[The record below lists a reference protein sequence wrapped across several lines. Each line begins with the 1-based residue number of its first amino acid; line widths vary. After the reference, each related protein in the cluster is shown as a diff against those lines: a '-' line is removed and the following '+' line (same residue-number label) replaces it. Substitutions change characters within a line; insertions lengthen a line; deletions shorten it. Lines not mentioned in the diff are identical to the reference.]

1 MSGGSYDYA
10 SYKIDE
16 WAMQVACSG
25 EVMGEAEWKEKRA
38 KLEKLAANYL
48 KEYEHYEDAA
58 LYEYRQYERILGELD
73 ALEAQWDGATKEA
86 GR

>member
-25 EVMGEAEWKEKRA
+25 EVMGEA
-38 KLEKLAANYL
+38 
-48 KEYEHYEDAA
+48 
-58 LYEYRQYERILGELD
+58 
-73 ALEAQWDGATKEA
+73 
-86 GR
+86 